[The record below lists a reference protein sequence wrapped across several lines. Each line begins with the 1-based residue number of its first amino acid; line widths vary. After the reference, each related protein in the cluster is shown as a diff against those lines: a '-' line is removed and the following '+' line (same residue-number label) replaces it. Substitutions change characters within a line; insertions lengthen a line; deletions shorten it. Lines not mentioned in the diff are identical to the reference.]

1 MEKPARPS
9 PQQRE
14 RYEALR
20 QRVEALL
27 LQSRRVPVRQV
38 FSLADEMKAASLPSR
53 RLLEGVASK
62 LAALADAG
70 ELTEVL
76 DAATSREPARF
87 ELAALVLQEMA
98 LRDRISP
105 DAQWAPQLRDRLAA
119 SAHPLASLPLA
130 AHRLEVPVELPH
142 YRNGA
147 MMFFNDPIEC
157 EPRDPAAVAAAADVS
172 SRETFGVVDPE
183 AVAAAVRNWCDESNG
198 VVEIKTF
205 TLSRPTD
212 AAGLVASLDR
222 LGLKCLEGAGGTKT
236 AAAVVDAGMALRA
249 LFRAASQGGAYNNGL
264 CAALGRLAAWRSLA
278 AMAGAAPPG
287 TSPDATVDSIA
298 AEAEQ
303 CAWVAFTAESAW
315 FNNIAWDLGLL
326 ALRKDRTTLV
336 ALAATDQD

>member
-1 MEKPARPS
+1 MKGLTRPT
-9 PQQRE
+9 RE
-14 RYEALR
+14 QFERNEAMRLR
-20 QRVEALL
+20 VDALL

-38 FSLADEMKAASLPSR
+38 FSLADEMKAASLPDR

-62 LAALADAG
+62 LAALADTA
-70 ELTEVL
+70 ELTEAL

-98 LRDRISP
+98 LRDRIGP
-105 DAQWAPQLRDRLAA
+105 DSAEARRLHKRLATA
-119 SAHPLASLPLA
+119 AHPLASLPFA
-130 AHRLEVPVELPH
+130 AHGLEVPVELPH

-147 MMFFNDPIEC
+147 TMFFNDPIEC
-157 EPRDPAAVAAAADVS
+157 EPRDPAAVAAASDIS
-172 SRETFGVVDPE
+172 TREASGVVDPE

-198 VVEIKTF
+198 VVEVKTF
-205 TLSRPTD
+205 ALSRPTD

-222 LGLKCLEGAGGTKT
+222 LGLKCLEGAGGAKT
-236 AAAVVDAGMALRA
+236 AAVVVDAGMTLRA
-249 LFRAASQGGAYNNGL
+249 LFRAASQGGAYNHGL
-264 CAALGRLAAWRSLA
+264 CAAFGRLAAWRSLA
-278 AMAGAAPPG
+278 AMAGEAPPG
-287 TSPDATVDSIA
+287 TWPAASVDSIA

-326 ALRKDRTTLV
+326 ALRKDRTTVV